1 MTRYNPALFLL
12 EPNAMSSLPSL
23 RLKANADRRL
33 RAGHLWVYSN
43 EIDVAA
49 TPLTAFEAGDQ
60 AILEAAGGKPLGI
73 VAMSPN
79 NLICARLLSRDLKH
93 ELDKS
98 LLVHRLNV
106 CLSLRERLF
115 DTPCYR
121 LVYGDSDLL
130 PGLVVDRFFDILVV
144 QLASATMERHKD
156 EVLAALIQVLKP
168 SGILLKNDSSARDAE
183 GLQRYVETAYG
194 QVPEWVALEENGVK
208 FEAPVIEGQKT
219 GWFYDHRMNR
229 ARLAPYVQGK
239 RVLDLFSY
247 IGGWGV
253 QAAVFGASE
262 VFCVDA
268 SGFALDG
275 VERNAALNG
284 LAEKV
289 TCVEGDVFAA
299 LRELKAAE
307 ERFDVVIADPPA
319 FIKRKKDIKNGEAA
333 YRRLNEMAMRM
344 LNKDGILVSAS
355 CSMHLAEDSLH
366 QILLQSA
373 RHLDRNIQLLERGA
387 QGPDH
392 PEHMAIAE
400 TRYIKSLTV
409 RLLPNS

>member
-1 MTRYNPALFLL
+1 MT
-12 EPNAMSSLPSL
+12 LPSL

-33 RAGHLWVYSN
+33 RAGHLWIYSN

-49 TPLTAFEAGDQ
+49 TPLAAFQAGDQ

-73 VAMSPN
+73 VGISPN

-93 ELDKS
+93 VLDKS

-106 CLSLRERLF
+106 ALSLRERLF
-115 DTPCYR
+115 DQPCYR

-156 EVLAALIQVLKP
+156 DVLAALIQVLQP
-168 SGILLKNDSSARDAE
+168 RGILLKNDSAARDAE
-183 GLQRYVETAYG
+183 GLERYVETAFG
-194 QVPEWVALEENGVK
+194 VVPEWVALEENGVK
-208 FEAPVIEGQKT
+208 FEAPVVGGQKT

-253 QAAVFGASE
+253 QAAAFGASE
-262 VFCVDA
+262 VFCVDGSA
-268 SGFALDG
+268 LALDG
-275 VERNAALNG
+275 VERNATLNG
-284 LAEKV
+284 VAEQV
-289 TCVEGDVFAA
+289 TCIEGDVFEA
-299 LRELKAAE
+299 LKELKAAE

-319 FIKRKKDIKNGEAA
+319 FIKRKKDLKNGEAA
-333 YRRLNEMAMRM
+333 YRRLNEQAMR
-344 LNKDGILVSAS
+344 LLSKDGILVSAS
-355 CSMHLAEDSLH
+355 CSMHLPEDDL
-366 QILLQSA
+366 QNILLSSA
-373 RHLDRNIQLLERGA
+373 RHLDRNIQLLERGG

-392 PEHMAIAE
+392 PVHPAIPE

-409 RLLPNS
+409 RLLPNA

>member
-1 MTRYNPALFLL
+1 MTLPA
-12 EPNAMSSLPSL
+12 L

-49 TPLTAFEAGDQ
+49 TPLNLFQPGDQ
-60 AILEAAGGKPLGI
+60 AVLEAAGGKALGI

-79 NLICARLLSRDLKH
+79 NLICARLLSRDTKH
-93 ELDKS
+93 MLDKS

-106 CLSLRERLF
+106 ALSLRERLF
-115 DTPCYR
+115 DKPFYR

-130 PGLVVDRFFDILVV
+130 PGLVVDRFGDHLVV
-144 QLASATMERHKD
+144 QLASAAMERARD
-156 EVLAALIQVLKP
+156 AVIEALVQVLKP
-168 SGILLKNDSSARDAE
+168 RGILFKNDSSARDAE
-183 GLQRYVETAYG
+183 GLERYVDTAFG
-194 QVPEWVALEENGVK
+194 MVPDWIDLEENGVK
-208 FEAPVIEGQKT
+208 FQAPVLEGQKT

-229 ARLAPYVQGK
+229 ARLAPYVKGK

-253 QAAVFGASE
+253 QAAAFGASE

-275 VERNAALNG
+275 VERNAALNEV
-284 LAEKV
+284 AEKV

-299 LRELKAAE
+299 LKELKAAE
-307 ERFDVVIADPPA
+307 ERFDVIVADPPA

-333 YRRLNEMAMRM
+333 YRRLNETAMRM

-355 CSMHLAEDSLH
+355 CSMHLEEDNL
-366 QILLQSA
+366 QNILLTSA

-392 PEHMAIAE
+392 PVHPAIAE

>member
-1 MTRYNPALFLL
+1 M
-12 EPNAMSSLPSL
+12 SLPSL

-43 EIDVAA
+43 EIDVTA
-49 TPLTAFEAGDQ
+49 TPLSGFAAGDQ
-60 AILEAAGGKPLGI
+60 AVLEAAGGKPLGI

-79 NLICARLLSRDLKH
+79 NLICARLLSRDVKH
-93 ELDKS
+93 VLDKS

-106 CLSLRERLF
+106 CLSLRERHF
-115 DTPCYR
+115 DKPCYR

-156 EVLAALIQVLKP
+156 DVLAALIQVCKP
-168 SGILLKNDSSARDAE
+168 SGILFKNDSAARDAE
-183 GLQRYVETAYG
+183 GLERYVDTAFG
-194 QVPEWVALEENGVK
+194 VVPEWVALEENGVK

-229 ARLAPYVQGK
+229 ARLAPYVKGK

-253 QAAVFGASE
+253 QAAAFGASD
-262 VFCVDA
+262 VMCVDA

-284 LAEKV
+284 LTDQVA
-289 TCVEGDVFAA
+289 CVEGDVFEA
-299 LRELKAAE
+299 LKQLKSAE
-307 ERFDVVIADPPA
+307 ERFDVIVADPPA
-319 FIKRKKDIKNGEAA
+319 FIKRKKDQKNGEGA
-333 YRRLNEMAMRM
+333 YRRLNEQAMRL

-355 CSMHLAEDSLH
+355 CSMHLEEDNL
-366 QILLQSA
+366 QNILLTSA

-392 PEHMAIAE
+392 PVHPAINE

>member
-1 MTRYNPALFLL
+1 M
-12 EPNAMSSLPSL
+12 SLPSL

-49 TPLTAFEAGDQ
+49 TPLNGFAAGDQ
-60 AILEAAGGKPLGI
+60 AILEAAGGKPLGV
-73 VAMSPN
+73 VALSPN
-79 NLICARLLSRDLKH
+79 NLICARLLSRDVKH
-93 ELDKS
+93 VLDKS
-98 LLVHRLNV
+98 LLVHRINV
-106 CLSLRERLF
+106 AMSLRDRLF
-115 DTPCYR
+115 DKPCYR

-156 EVLAALIQVLKP
+156 DVLAALIQVVKP
-168 SGILLKNDSSARDAE
+168 SGILLKNDSAARDAE
-183 GLQRYVETAYG
+183 GLERYVDTAFG
-194 QVPEWVALEENGVK
+194 VVPEWVALEENGVK

-229 ARLAPYVQGK
+229 ARLAPYVKGK

-253 QAAVFGASE
+253 QAAAFGATE
-262 VFCVDA
+262 VMCVDA
-268 SGFALDG
+268 SSFALDG
-275 VERNAALNG
+275 VERNATLNG
-284 LAEKV
+284 LSEQV
-289 TCVEGDVFAA
+289 VCVEGDAFAA
-299 LRELKAAE
+299 LKELKSAE
-307 ERFDVVIADPPA
+307 ERFDVVIVDPPA
-319 FIKRKKDIKNGEAA
+319 FIKRKKDMKNGEAA
-333 YRRLNEMAMRM
+333 YRRLNEQAMRL

-355 CSMHLAEDSLH
+355 CSMHLPEDDL
-366 QILLQSA
+366 QNILLTSA

-392 PEHMAIAE
+392 PVHPAIVE
-400 TRYIKSLTV
+400 TRYIKSLTC

>member
-1 MTRYNPALFLL
+1 
-12 EPNAMSSLPSL
+12 MSSLPSL

-49 TPLTAFEAGDQ
+49 TPLHGFAAGNQ
-60 AILEAAGGKPLGI
+60 AVLEAAGGKPLGI

-79 NLICARLLSRDLKH
+79 NLICARLLSRDVKH
-93 ELDKS
+93 VLDKS

-115 DTPCYR
+115 DKPCYR

-144 QLASATMERHKD
+144 QLASATMEAHKD
-156 EVLAALIQVLKP
+156 DVLAALIQVCKP
-168 SGILLKNDSSARDAE
+168 SGILFKNDSSARDAE
-183 GLQRYVETAYG
+183 GLERYVATAYG
-194 QVPEWVALEENGVK
+194 EVPEWVALEENGVK

-229 ARLAPYVQGK
+229 ARLAPYVKGK

-253 QAAVFGASE
+253 QAAAFGASE

-268 SGFALDG
+268 SAFALDG
-275 VERNAALNG
+275 VERNATLNG
-284 LAEKV
+284 FAEKV

-299 LRELKAAE
+299 LRELKSAE

-333 YRRLNEMAMRM
+333 YRRLNETAMRL

-355 CSMHLAEDSLH
+355 CSMHLEEDNL
-366 QILLQSA
+366 QNILLTSA

-392 PEHMAIAE
+392 PVHPAINE
-400 TRYIKSLTV
+400 TRYIKSLTM

>member
-1 MTRYNPALFLL
+1 M
-12 EPNAMSSLPSL
+12 SLPSL

-43 EIDVAA
+43 EIDVAV
-49 TPLTAFEAGDQ
+49 TPLNAFEAGDQ

-73 VAMSPN
+73 VALSPN
-79 NLICARLLSRDLKH
+79 NLICARLLSRDVKH
-93 ELDKS
+93 VLDKS

-106 CLSLRERLF
+106 ALSLRERLF
-115 DTPCYR
+115 DQPCYR

-144 QLASATMERHKD
+144 QLASATMERHKED
-156 EVLAALIQVLKP
+156 VLAALIQVIKP
-168 SGILLKNDSSARDAE
+168 SGILLKNDSAARDAE
-183 GLQRYVETAYG
+183 GLERYVDTAFG
-194 QVPEWVALEENGVK
+194 VVPEWVALEENGVK

-229 ARLAPYVQGK
+229 ARLAPYVKGK

-253 QAAVFGASE
+253 QAAAFGASE

-268 SGFALDG
+268 SAFALDG
-275 VERNAALNG
+275 VERNATLNG
-284 LAEKV
+284 FAEKV

-299 LRELKAAE
+299 LRELKSAE

-333 YRRLNEMAMRM
+333 YRRLNETAMRL

-355 CSMHLAEDSLH
+355 CSMHLEEDNL
-366 QILLQSA
+366 QNILLTSA

-392 PEHMAIAE
+392 PVHPAIAE
-400 TRYIKSLTV
+400 TRYIKSLTC

>member
-1 MTRYNPALFLL
+1 M
-12 EPNAMSSLPSL
+12 SLPSL

-49 TPLTAFEAGDQ
+49 TPLHGFQAGDQ

-79 NLICARLLSRDLKH
+79 NLICARLLSRDIKH
-93 ELDKS
+93 VLDKS

-115 DTPCYR
+115 DQPFYR

-130 PGLVVDRFFDILVV
+130 PGLVVDRFGDHLVV
-144 QLASATMERHKD
+144 QLASAAMERNKD
-156 EVLAALIQVLKP
+156 ALIEALVQVLKP
-168 SGILLKNDSSARDAE
+168 RGILFKNDSAARDAE
-183 GLQRYVETAYG
+183 GLERYVDTAFG
-194 QVPEWVALEENGVK
+194 VVPDWVDLEENGVK
-208 FEAPVIEGQKT
+208 FQAPVLEGQKT

-229 ARLAPYVQGK
+229 ARLAPYVKGK

-253 QAAVFGASE
+253 QAAAFGASE

-268 SGFALDG
+268 SAFALDG
-275 VERNAALNG
+275 VERNATLNG
-284 LAEKV
+284 CAEKV

-299 LRELKAAE
+299 LKELKSAE
-307 ERFDVVIADPPA
+307 ERFDVVVCDPPA

-333 YRRLNEMAMRM
+333 YRRLNETAMRL

-355 CSMHLAEDSLH
+355 CSMHLEEDHL
-366 QILLQSA
+366 QNILLTSA

-392 PEHMAIAE
+392 PVHPAIAE
-400 TRYIKSLTV
+400 TRYIKSLTC
-409 RLLPNS
+409 RLLPNA

>member
-1 MTRYNPALFLL
+1 M
-12 EPNAMSSLPSL
+12 SLPSL

-49 TPLTAFEAGDQ
+49 TPLHGFAAGDQ
-60 AILEAAGGKPLGI
+60 AILEAAGGKALGV

-79 NLICARLLSRDLKH
+79 NLICARLLSRDVKH
-93 ELDKS
+93 VLDKS
-98 LLVHRLNV
+98 LLVHRINV
-106 CLSLRERLF
+106 ALSLRERLF
-115 DTPCYR
+115 DQPCYR
-121 LVYGDSDLL
+121 LVFGDSDLL

-156 EVLAALIQVLKP
+156 EVLAALIQVIKP
-168 SGILLKNDSSARDAE
+168 SGILLKNDSAARDAE
-183 GLQRYVETAYG
+183 GLERYVDTVFG
-194 QVPEWVALEENGVK
+194 VVPEWVALEENGVK

-219 GWFYDHRMNR
+219 GWFFDHRMNR
-229 ARLAPYVQGK
+229 ARLAPYVKGK

-253 QAAVFGASE
+253 QAAAFGATE
-262 VFCVDA
+262 VMCVDA
-268 SGFALDG
+268 SAFALDG

-284 LAEKV
+284 LSEQVA
-289 TCVEGDVFAA
+289 CIEGDVFAA
-299 LRELKAAE
+299 LRELKNAE

-319 FIKRKKDIKNGEAA
+319 FIKRKKDLKNGEAA
-333 YRRLNEMAMRM
+333 YRRLNEAAMRL

-355 CSMHLAEDSLH
+355 CSMHLPEDDL
-366 QILLQSA
+366 QNILLTSA

-392 PEHMAIAE
+392 PVHPAIAE
-400 TRYIKSLTV
+400 TRYIKSLTC

>member
-1 MTRYNPALFLL
+1 
-12 EPNAMSSLPSL
+12 MSSLPSL

-49 TPLTAFEAGDQ
+49 TPLHGFAAGDQ
-60 AILEAAGGKPLGI
+60 AVLEAAGGKPLGI
-73 VAMSPN
+73 VAVSPN
-79 NLICARLLSRDLKH
+79 NLICARLLSRDVKH
-93 ELDKS
+93 VLDKS

-115 DTPCYR
+115 DKPCYR

-144 QLASATMERHKD
+144 QLASATMEAHKD
-156 EVLAALIQVLKP
+156 DVLAALIQVCKP
-168 SGILLKNDSSARDAE
+168 SGILFKNDSSARDAE
-183 GLQRYVETAYG
+183 GLERYVATAYG
-194 QVPEWVALEENGVK
+194 EVPEWVALEENGVK

-229 ARLAPYVQGK
+229 ARLAPYVKGK

-253 QAAVFGASE
+253 QAAAFGASE

-275 VERNAALNG
+275 VERNATLNG
-284 LAEKV
+284 FAEKV

-299 LRELKAAE
+299 LRELKSAE

-333 YRRLNEMAMRM
+333 YRRLNETAMRL

-355 CSMHLAEDSLH
+355 CSMHLEEDNL
-366 QILLQSA
+366 QNILLTSA

-392 PEHMAIAE
+392 PVHPAINE
-400 TRYIKSLTV
+400 TRYIKSLTM

>member
-1 MTRYNPALFLL
+1 
-12 EPNAMSSLPSL
+12 MSSLPSL

-49 TPLTAFEAGDQ
+49 TPLHGFAAGDQ
-60 AILEAAGGKPLGI
+60 AVLEAAGGKPLGI

-79 NLICARLLSRDLKH
+79 NLICARLLSRDVKH
-93 ELDKS
+93 VLDKS

-115 DTPCYR
+115 DKPCYR

-144 QLASATMERHKD
+144 QLASATMEAHKD
-156 EVLAALIQVLKP
+156 DVLAALIQVCKP
-168 SGILLKNDSSARDAE
+168 SGILFKNDSSARDAE
-183 GLQRYVETAYG
+183 GLERYVATAYG
-194 QVPEWVALEENGVK
+194 EVPEWVALEENGVK

-229 ARLAPYVQGK
+229 ARLAPYVKGK

-253 QAAVFGASE
+253 QAAAFGASE

-268 SGFALDG
+268 SAFALDG
-275 VERNAALNG
+275 VERNATLNG
-284 LAEKV
+284 FAEKV

-299 LRELKAAE
+299 LRELKSAE

-333 YRRLNEMAMRM
+333 YRRLNETAMRL

-355 CSMHLAEDSLH
+355 CSMHLDEDNL
-366 QILLQSA
+366 QNILLTSA

-392 PEHMAIAE
+392 PVHPAINE

>member
-1 MTRYNPALFLL
+1 M
-12 EPNAMSSLPSL
+12 SLPSL

-43 EIDVAA
+43 EIDVAV
-49 TPLTAFEAGDQ
+49 TPLNAFEAGDQ
-60 AILEAAGGKPLGI
+60 AVLEAAGGKPLGI
-73 VAMSPN
+73 VALSPN
-79 NLICARLLSRDLKH
+79 NLICARLLSRDVKH
-93 ELDKS
+93 VLDKS

-106 CLSLRERLF
+106 ALSLRERLF
-115 DTPCYR
+115 DQPCYR

-144 QLASATMERHKD
+144 QLASATMERHRED
-156 EVLAALIQVLKP
+156 VLAALIQVIKP
-168 SGILLKNDSSARDAE
+168 SGILFKNDSAARDAE
-183 GLQRYVETAYG
+183 GLERYVDTAFG
-194 QVPEWVALEENGVK
+194 VVPEWVALEENGVK

-229 ARLAPYVQGK
+229 ARLAPYVKGK

-253 QAAVFGASE
+253 QAAAFGASE

-268 SGFALDG
+268 SAFALDG
-275 VERNAALNG
+275 VERNATLNG
-284 LAEKV
+284 FAEKV

-333 YRRLNEMAMRM
+333 YRRLNETAMR
-344 LNKDGILVSAS
+344 LLGKDGILVSAS
-355 CSMHLAEDSLH
+355 CSMHLDEDNL
-366 QILLQSA
+366 QNILLTSA

-392 PEHMAIAE
+392 PVHPAINE
-400 TRYIKSLTV
+400 TRYIKSLTC